1 MEEKDLQSQSQEEEV
16 VEQTT
21 EEQLAELEKH
31 TEKIEDA
38 QEVQEPTKLP
48 VFDSAFNSRV
58 YHETFNEEPYH
69 DTLDSEF
76 TTNKELEEYHKLLD
90 QQHMYKDEVLKEA
103 KLEATVQLKH
113 KALKMNEQM
122 IADIDS
128 KLEGFT
134 KADTTSYQTQQINEM
149 RKQSSF
155 IYFQSFSSVAS
166 EADLL
171 AFAETN
177 KDSVELLSLVL
188 MKMNQMPNKSI
199 FMSEAKSRVHELLDD
214 CMGLPAQQELLEKKE
229 LLKANEKMIKTEG
242 LMYFPQLRTYININK
257 YLNGDF
263 S

>member
-1 MEEKDLQSQSQEEEV
+1 MEEKDLQQSQSQEEV
-16 VEQTT
+16 VEQTA
-21 EEQLAELEKH
+21 EEQLKEVEQY
-31 TEKIEDA
+31 TEKIED
-38 QEVQEPTKLP
+38 EEIVQEPTKLP

-58 YHETFNEEPYH
+58 YHESFNEEPYF

-76 TTNKELEEYHKLLD
+76 VTNKELEQYHKLLD
-90 QQHMYKDEVLKEA
+90 EQHLYKDEVLQEA
-103 KLEATVQLKH
+103 RLEATVQLKH
-113 KALKMNEQM
+113 KALKMNEKM

-155 IYFQSFSSVAS
+155 IYFQSFSAVAS
-166 EADLL
+166 EQDLL

-188 MKMNQMPNKSI
+188 MKLNQMPTKSI

-229 LLKANEKMIKTEG
+229 LLKHNEKMIKQEG
-242 LMYFPQLRTYININK
+242 LMYFPELRKYININK